1 MQRIKLRLGLL
12 IILMALPLQVLSAGE
27 EGEGII
33 THVVVCWLN
42 ADITDNE
49 LENVIEETRKLQSI
63 PGLLELHV
71 GTSIGSDRVIV
82 DDSFTFAVSMKF
94 NSVEDMKAYLT
105 HEKHVA
111 FVNNVLKPKLD
122 KIVVYDF

>member
-1 MQRIKLRLGLL
+1 MQRIKLRLVLL
-12 IILMALPLQVLSAGE
+12 ITLLALPLQVLSAGE
-27 EGEGII
+27 EEKGII

-42 ADITDNE
+42 EDVTDNE
-49 LENVIEETRKLQSI
+49 LENVMEETRRLQSI

-71 GTSIGSDRVIV
+71 GKSIDGDRAIV

-94 NSVEDMKAYLT
+94 NSVEDMKAYLS
-105 HEKHVA
+105 HEKHVE
-111 FVNNVLKPKLD
+111 FVNNVLKPKLS